1 MGIPP
6 ELRQGL
12 YDEPAELPDLALHSF
27 GYSKI
32 NKSLW
37 IMKEISRFSSEGL
50 NHFEKVVVSG
60 QVASY
65 DDCTSHIEALYHQ

>member
-1 MGIPP
+1 MDNEG
-6 ELRQGL
+6 
-12 YDEPAELPDLALHSF
+12 
-27 GYSKI
+27 
-32 NKSLW
+32 NKL
-37 IMKEISRFSSEGL
+37 SRFSSEGL